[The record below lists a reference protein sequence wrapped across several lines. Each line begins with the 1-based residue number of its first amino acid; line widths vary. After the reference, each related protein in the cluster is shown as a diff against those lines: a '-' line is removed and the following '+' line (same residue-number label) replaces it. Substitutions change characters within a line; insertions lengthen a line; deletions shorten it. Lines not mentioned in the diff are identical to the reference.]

1 MLVVISIDLNRESK
15 TSMKNRLCKLNKFS
29 THPKTCITN
38 KTKNTRTNLKDK
50 ISIPYIIVFFP
61 NDGTVSGILT
71 KIISNLS
78 KKSLQGEKVE
88 IITSKNNKNENS
100 ISKSCSDFHN
110 KERERIF
117 LDPSHLSISGREK
130 HANEDINNIAGFIL
144 EKK

>member
-88 IITSKNNKNENS
+88 IITSKNNKNEV
-100 ISKSCSDFHN
+100 
-110 KERERIF
+110 
-117 LDPSHLSISGREK
+117 LSIYSLLNIRIRFLNLVLISITKREK
-130 HANEDINNIAGFIL
+130 EFF
-144 EKK
+144 